1 MIFRNYA
8 GIYFQYPLDGYYY
21 SFIRDV
27 FEARLISY
35 DETVAEWNKGNYSYF
50 NQCLKNLRTQ
60 AASNIGFCME
70 SFIEYYL
77 SVDELVR
84 LEMLKKCYHNS
95 IREEYNQQCFPLG
108 LGLNSTFNFRKQ
120 SFDTKNPHNDIVFLK
135 KNKKDGR
142 ILTNNKSNSDNV
154 GFQIKAIITN
164 VIDTII
170 TPIIKGKY
178 SQVLTLLETQDGDG
192 NIIHTKE
199 KCLLHVNLHKNKF
212 NKFERRKLENFIIS
226 PSDIGIP
233 QQLINNYYDYMKH
246 AFNNEYDFSAYIY
259 NGLCLYYNWI
269 CFMGQCMNKQKQID
283 KLPIVE
289 RFNETLIEISA

>member
-1 MIFRNYA
+1 MIFGKYA
-8 GIYFQYPLDGYYY
+8 SVYFKYPLDGYHY

-35 DETVAEWNKGNYSYF
+35 EETISEYHKGNYSYF
-50 NQCLKNLRTQ
+50 NQCLKDLRTQ
-60 AASNIGFCME
+60 VESNIGFCME

-77 SVDELVR
+77 SVDELAR
-84 LEMLKKCYHNS
+84 LEMLKKCYKNG
-95 IREEYNQQCFPLG
+95 IKEEYNQQCFPLG
-108 LGLNSTFNFRKQ
+108 FGLNSAFNFRKQ

-135 KNKKDGR
+135 KNQRDGR

-154 GFQIKAIITN
+154 GFQVKAITTN

-178 SQVLTLLETQDGDG
+178 SQVLTLLETQDSYG

-199 KCLLHVNLHKNKF
+199 KCLLYVNSHKNKF

-226 PSDIGIP
+226 PGDIGIP
-233 QQLINNYYDYMKH
+233 QQTINNYYDYMKC
-246 AFNNEYDFSAYIY
+246 AFNNEYNFSTYIY
-259 NGLCLYYNWI
+259 NGLSLYYKWL

-283 KLPIVE
+283 QLPIVE
-289 RFNETLIEISA
+289 RFNETLIEIVA